1 MIYNPIN
8 KKAMKNKD
16 VELFIF
22 QKGIIM
28 SGKFEVVN
36 NT

>member
-1 MIYNPIN
+1 MYSPIN
-8 KKAMKNKD
+8 KNAMKYND

-22 QKGIIM
+22 QKGINI

-36 NT
+36 KT